1 MRMFVFLLS
10 GVRGGGVSANEGL
23 VSVSVLFFYIFAAL
37 LFPLLTVKAFSL
49 FGFCSKAFK
58 ETKAVDF
65 HPQSLS
71 TFSSF
76 PFFRDLILNASG
88 WQRCVKPQAHSGG
101 ASSLPLVLT
110 AEDTSP
116 RRPGSARLVL
126 SSSCPGCSSGWC
138 TTWLVW
144 LKPHSRKIFL
154 SGGTDE
160 PGLARR
166 EGLA

>member
-1 MRMFVFLLS
+1 MQL
-10 GVRGGGVSANEGL
+10 GL
-23 VSVSVLFFYIFAAL
+23 DSVSVLFFYIFAAL
-37 LFPLLTVKAFSL
+37 LLPLHTVKAFCW
-49 FGFCSKAFK
+49 FVFCSKAFK
-58 ETKAVDF
+58 EIKAVDF

-71 TFSSF
+71 MFSSL
-76 PFFRDLILNASG
+76 PFFRDLILNAPC

-116 RRPGSARLVL
+116 RRPGSAGLVL

-154 SGGTDE
+154 SGGTGE
-160 PGLARR
+160 AGIARL